1 VLLAFDG
8 GQSGLRGVLVGDGPA
23 RTVSV
28 EGFSWTRTG
37 DPVRQQADNV
47 VEGWRALGSP
57 AEIDVLA
64 LGLAG
69 GGSMLAD
76 RIRLCELLGDALP
89 VTEIRSTT
97 DDVVTHLGALGG
109 EPGVVLAAGTGVLC
123 IAVDAAGRRH
133 NVDGLGYLFGDAG
146 GGFWLGRKGMRAALA
161 AVEGRGRVTS
171 LSQALEILVGDL
183 PVAVKRLYGSPG
195 LVGEVASFARTVA
208 EAALA
213 GDEVSATLCQAAG
226 AALAGT
232 AVAALELSDVDPP
245 AVLATAGGV
254 LTEGG
259 PVHAALVGELSK
271 RSLDLRVQPAV
282 GTALDGARRLGA
294 AADGGPGAAHL
305 AMATVWRPGTGPTR
319 PGSPDPGVS
328 APA

>member
-1 VLLAFDG
+1 LLAFDG
-8 GQSGLRGVLVGDGPA
+8 GQSGLRGVLEGDGPP

-28 EGFSWTRTG
+28 DGFSWTRTG

-57 AEIDVLA
+57 PGIDVLA

-69 GGSMLAD
+69 GGSLLAD

-109 EPGVVLAAGTGVLC
+109 EPGVALAAGTGVLC
-123 IAVDAAGRRH
+123 IAVDASGRRH

-146 GGFWLGRKGMRAALA
+146 GGFWLGRKGIRAALA
-161 AVEGRGRVTS
+161 AVEGRGPATS
-171 LSQALEILVGDL
+171 LSRPLEGLVGVL
-183 PVAVKRLYGSPG
+183 PVGVKQLYGSPG
-195 LVGEVASFARTVA
+195 LVGEVAAFARVVT

-213 GDEVSATLCQAAG
+213 GDTVAGALCRAAG

-232 AVAALELSDVDPP
+232 AFAALDHSALGP
-245 AVLATAGGV
+245 AARLATAGGV
-254 LTEGG
+254 LAEGG
-259 PVHAALVGELSK
+259 AVHAALVDELAK
-271 RSLDLRVQPAV
+271 RSPLVRVESAA
-282 GTALDGARRLGA
+282 GTALDGARQLGEA
-294 AADGGPGAAHL
+294 SSGGPGAAHL
-305 AMATVWRPGTGPTR
+305 AMATVWRQSAGLTS

-328 APA
+328 SRA

>member
-1 VLLAFDG
+1 MLAFDG
-8 GQSGLRGVLVGDGPA
+8 GQSGLRGVLVGDGQP

-57 AEIDVLA
+57 PGIDVLA

-69 GGSMLAD
+69 GGSLLAD

-109 EPGVVLAAGTGVLC
+109 EPGVALAAGTGVLC

-146 GGFWLGRKGMRAALA
+146 GGFWLGRKGIRAALA
-161 AVEGRGRVTS
+161 AVEGRGPATS
-171 LSQALEILVGDL
+171 LSRPLEGLVGEL
-183 PVAVKRLYGSPG
+183 PVGVKQLYGSPG
-195 LVGEVASFARTVA
+195 LVGEVAAFARLVA

-213 GDEVSATLCQAAG
+213 GDAVAGALCRAAG

-232 AVAALELSDVDPP
+232 AVAALEHSALD
-245 AVLATAGGV
+245 AAARLATAGGV

-259 PVHAALVGELSK
+259 PVHAALVEELAE
-271 RSLDLRVQPAV
+271 RSPLLRVGPAA
-282 GTALDGARRLGA
+282 GTALDGARQLGA
-294 AADGGPGAAHL
+294 ASIGGLGATHL
-305 AMATVWRPGTGPTR
+305 AMATVWRQGVGLTS
-319 PGSPDPGVS
+319 PGSPDSGVS
-328 APA
+328 ARA